1 MTTTNAYT
9 RQPTKQDYASPIQFK
24 FLCSK
29 LPKVEYFCTSANI
42 PGVSLSTLNQQTPL
56 KDIMLPADK
65 LNYENLTI
73 SFMVDENLENYRE
86 IHGWMYGIGY
96 PKSRTE
102 FKDLVTK
109 GLDRFPTV
117 GKDATSRAV
126 AMDPG
131 KPDVPQPIG
140 PIFAD
145 ATLNVLTSK
154 NTANIEVRFS
164 DVFPQTLSGLNFSQT
179 ANDVDY
185 LTASVT
191 FKYKIYEFATKSA
204 SRTTITST

>member
-1 MTTTNAYT
+1 MTVTNAYN
-9 RQPTKQDYASPIQFK
+9 RQPTKLDYASPTQFK
-24 FLCSK
+24 FSISK
-29 LPKVEYFCTSANI
+29 LPKVEYFCTAANI
-42 PGVSLSTLNQQTPL
+42 PGIALSNTTQPTPL
-56 KDIMLPADK
+56 ADIPIPG
-65 LNYENLTI
+65 ETI
-73 SFMVDENLENYRE
+73 QFSDLEITFLVDENLENYRE

-102 FKDLVTK
+102 FKDLVTQ